1 MLDNELLEIIK
12 KKSFTNVWGLLD
24 YLINIGLEEKVCLDV
39 VSNFFVESDYFKD
52 VAYARKVMAIETN
65 IRNPLLGQSLIED
78 TKWILYI
85 GLLDK
90 SEHKLKRVFDIYK
103 RGLNEKNITPH
114 IARRIEGLCKSEN
127 MYEFKNLTTKTI
139 DYLKNIA
146 IKHYGYNLI

>member
-12 KKSFTNVWGLLD
+12 KKSFTNAWGLLD

-39 VSNFFVESDYFKD
+39 ISNFFTESDYFKD

-65 IRNPLLGQSLIED
+65 IRHPLVGQNLIED

-103 RGLNEKNITPH
+103 KGLNEKNITPH
-114 IARRIEGLCKSEN
+114 IARKIEGLRKSEN

>member
-1 MLDNELLEIIK
+1 MLDKELLNIIK
-12 KKSFTNVWGLLD
+12 EKRFGNVWVLLQ
-24 YLINIGLEEKVCLDV
+24 YLIDIGLDEDVCLEV
-39 VSNFFVESDYFKD
+39 ISNFFTEGDYFKD

-65 IRNPLLGQSLIED
+65 ITNPLLGQSLIED

-90 SEHKLKRVFDIYK
+90 SEYKLKRVFDIYK

>member
-39 VSNFFVESDYFKD
+39 ISNFFTESDYFKD

-65 IRNPLLGQSLIED
+65 IRHPLVGQNLIED

-103 RGLNEKNITPH
+103 KGLNEKNITPH
-114 IARRIEGLCKSEN
+114 IARKIEGLCKSEN

>member
-12 KKSFTNVWGLLD
+12 KKNFDNAWGLLQ
-24 YLINIGLEEKVCLDV
+24 YLIDIGLEEKVCLDII
-39 VSNFFVESDYFKD
+39 SNFFTESDYFKN
-52 VAYARKVMAIETN
+52 VAYARKIMAIDTDIKTRKSEQN
-65 IRNPLLGQSLIED
+65 LIEN

-90 SEHKLKRVFDIYK
+90 TEYKLKRVFDIYNK
-103 RGLNEKNITPH
+103 GLSKKNINLNIT
-114 IARRIEGLCKSEN
+114 RRIEGLCKGEN
-127 MYEFKNLTTKTI
+127 IYEFKNLTTKTI